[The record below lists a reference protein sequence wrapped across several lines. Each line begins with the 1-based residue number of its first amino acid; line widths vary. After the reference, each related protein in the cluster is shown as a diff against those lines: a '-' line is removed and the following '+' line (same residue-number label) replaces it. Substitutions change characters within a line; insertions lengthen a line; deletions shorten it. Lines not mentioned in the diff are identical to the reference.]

1 MEWRSLTRVVSPT
14 VEPLIPR
21 EIYDHLRLVED
32 DEEKGYAD
40 SLAIVAREWV
50 ENRNGIAVM
59 TQTWLATYDGWWD
72 GVLDLP
78 YPPLQSVA
86 AIEYLDVDGVLQT
99 LDPANYVVLN
109 GSPVAQIAWAPSA
122 VRPALSQLPGNVR
135 VRFVAGL
142 SDQQSVPAT
151 IKQSILIMVGTW
163 FENRESVVIGTI
175 AQKVP
180 MSVQSLLDQTRVRW
194 W

>member
-1 MEWRSLTRVVSPT
+1 MDWRSLTRVVPPA
-14 VEPLIPR
+14 VEPFIPR
-21 EIYDHLRLVED
+21 EIFDHLRLVED
-32 DEEKGYAD
+32 DEEKGYAN

-50 ENRNGIAVM
+50 ENRNGIAIM
-59 TQTWLATYDGWWD
+59 TQTWEATYDGWWD

-78 YPPLQSVA
+78 YPPLQSVT
-86 AIEYLDVDGVLQT
+86 AIQYFDTDGVLQT
-99 LDPANYVVLN
+99 LDPANYLVLN
-109 GSPVAQIAWAPSA
+109 GSPVAQIAWSPSG
-122 VRPALSQLPGNVR
+122 VRPALAQVPGSVR
-135 VRFVAGL
+135 IRFVAGNQ
-142 SDQQSVPAT
+142 DQPSVPAT
-151 IKQSILIMVGTW
+151 LKQAMLILVGTW